1 MKDILGLAKKHCVQ
15 LLTQSRCSELPF
27 HNVMHTMEVYENV
40 LKIGMHE
47 KLDMDELEP
56 VLLAALFHDVGN
68 TITFMGHEGHSAHEA
83 FSFLTK
89 QKYPNDKITMVCNSI
104 YATQI
109 PQNPRN
115 IYENILC
122 DADLFHLGSKQY
134 FVKCELLRREWFNFL
149 QLDYSDQVWSI
160 TNIQFLSR
168 HRFHTK
174 YGKKI
179 LEPIKQENICLLK
192 KLIND

>member
-1 MKDILGLAKKHCVQ
+1 MKDILELAKKHCVQ
-15 LLTQSRCSELPF
+15 LLTQSRCGELPF
-27 HNVMHTMEVYENV
+27 HNLMHTMEVYENV
-40 LKIGMHE
+40 LKIGMYE
-47 KLDMDELEP
+47 KLGMDKLEP

-68 TITFMGHEGHSAHEA
+68 AFTFAGHEGHSANEA
-83 FSFLTK
+83 FTFLTRHN
-89 QKYPNDKITMVCNSI
+89 YPNDKIASVCNSI

-115 IYENILC
+115 IHDNILC

-134 FVKCELLRREWFNFL
+134 FAKCELLRREWFNFL

-168 HRFHTK
+168 HRFHTE